1 MCTQWGSR
9 YLNFNDLVNADVF
22 GKRLAKWQDKL
33 QPFGTKI
40 HTAMAAD
47 VNGFSMGYR
56 DAMIENGVEFFFTN
70 VHCHHGMYPLY
81 QNQNAFFWENASG
94 QRLLVWNGEHYNL
107 GNVLGLQPNH
117 AVNWMM
123 RNRLGEDADAGT
135 FFSDQLHTNLDKYLT
150 ECETEGYPYD
160 FIVTAVSGVF
170 SDNAPPS
177 AEIMETIRAYN
188 EKYGQEVRVEM
199 VSLQEL
205 YAAIA
210 PKLTDA
216 PVYRGD
222 WTDWWA
228 NGVGSTPYAVKHY
241 KDTDHRWQLANRL
254 DPDAETH
261 YPALA
266 EAVQDNLML
275 YAEHT
280 WGHSSTITNP
290 YDTMVLNLDMRKNSY
305 ASKAHEAA
313 SLMLCSIAEK
323 KGDMLRYYNTT
334 GTVRA
339 VGVSHTSQPQLIE
352 FYIETLALEDVEV
365 RDLAGNLY
373 TCQVSPHRA
382 DAKSALLIR
391 CLTAKKKNTPTL
403 PVTKLRKR

>member
-1 MCTQWGSR
+1 
-9 YLNFNDLVNADVF
+9 
-22 GKRLAKWQDKL
+22 
-33 QPFGTKI
+33 
-40 HTAMAAD
+40 
-47 VNGFSMGYR
+47 
-56 DAMIENGVEFFFTN
+56 
-70 VHCHHGMYPLY
+70 
-81 QNQNAFFWENASG
+81 
-94 QRLLVWNGEHYNL
+94 
-107 GNVLGLQPNH
+107 
-117 AVNWMM
+117 
-123 RNRLGEDADAGT
+123 
-135 FFSDQLHTNLDKYLT
+135 
-150 ECETEGYPYD
+150 
-160 FIVTAVSGVF
+160 
-170 SDNAPPS
+170 
-177 AEIMETIRAYN
+177 
-188 EKYGQEVRVEM
+188 
-199 VSLQEL
+199 
-205 YAAIA
+205 
-210 PKLTDA
+210 
-216 PVYRGD
+216 
-222 WTDWWA
+222 
-228 NGVGSTPYAVKHY
+228 
-241 KDTDHRWQLANRL
+241 
-254 DPDAETH
+254 
-261 YPALA
+261 
-266 EAVQDNLML
+266 ML

-373 TCQVSPHRA
+373 TCQVSLTRA